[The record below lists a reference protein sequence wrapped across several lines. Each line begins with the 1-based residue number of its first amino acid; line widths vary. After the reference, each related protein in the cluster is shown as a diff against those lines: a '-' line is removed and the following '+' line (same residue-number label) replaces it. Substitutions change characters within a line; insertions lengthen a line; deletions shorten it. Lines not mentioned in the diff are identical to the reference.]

1 MLEPQTMPFD
11 TPAAAPRRVAVIGA
25 GISGMGAAYQLA
37 STERVTLFEA
47 EHRLGGHARTVIAG
61 KRGDQ
66 PVDTGFIVFNRVNY
80 PNLVAL
86 FERLGVEAV
95 ESNMSFAASIDGGR
109 LEYGLASVG
118 TIFAQRR
125 NLANPWFLGMV
136 RDILRFNAQ
145 AASTTR
151 DRGETIAGLIDRLKL
166 GAWFRDYYL
175 LPLSGAIWSTPTRQ
189 VLDFPAEA
197 MVRFLENHAL
207 LNYSDKHQWFTVKG
221 GSVAYVSRLEAAMRA
236 EGVDVRLN
244 APVEAVRRVPGGVEV
259 RARGGAW
266 EAFDEVVFASHTDQA
281 LAMLTDASTAER
293 ELLGAIRYQPNHAVL
308 HADESQMPRRRQV
321 WSSWNY
327 AEQAGRRGDQ
337 IDLTY
342 WMNRLQ
348 PIPLDD
354 PMFVTLNATR
364 PIREELIYDEVTFAH
379 PIYDLAALKAQEGIR
394 ALNGHRNTWFCGA
407 WMRNGFHED
416 GLASGIDVAHAMTR
430 ARDARAAA

>member
-1 MLEPQTMPFD
+1 MPFD
-11 TPAAAPRRVAVIGA
+11 TPSASPRRIAVIGA
-25 GISGMGAAYQLA
+25 GISGLGAAEALSRTA
-37 STERVTLFEA
+37 RVTLFEA
-47 EHRLGGHARTVIAG
+47 EGRLGGHARTVIAG
-61 KRGDQ
+61 RRGDQ

-80 PNLVAL
+80 PHLVAL
-86 FERLGVEAV
+86 FDRLGVEAV

-125 NLANPWFLGMV
+125 NLANPRFLGMV
-136 RDILRFNAQ
+136 RDILRFNAR
-145 AASTTR
+145 AAATTR
-151 DRGETIAGLIDRLKL
+151 DRSETIAGLIDRLKL

-207 LNYSDKHQWFTVKG
+207 LNYSDKHQWYTVKG
-221 GSVAYVSRLEAAMRA
+221 GSAAYVSRLEAALRA
-236 EGVDVRLN
+236 GGVEIRLK
-244 APVEAVRRVPGGVEV
+244 APVEAVRRVPGGAEL

-266 EAFDEVVFASHTDQA
+266 EAFDDVVFASHTDQA
-281 LAMLTDASTAER
+281 LAMLTDASPDER

-308 HADESQMPRRRQV
+308 HADDSQMPRRRQV

-327 AEQAGRRGDQ
+327 AEQAGRRGDR

-342 WMNRLQ
+342 WMNLLQ
-348 PIPLDD
+348 PIPKDD
-354 PMFVTLNATR
+354 PLFVTLNATR
-364 PIREELIYDEVTFAH
+364 PIREELIYDQVTFAH
-379 PIYDLAALKAQEGIR
+379 PVYDLAALKAQEGIR

-416 GLASGIDVAHAMTR
+416 GLSSGLEV
-430 ARDARAAA
+430 ARALARAEGAPAAAA